1 MRPKMLALL
10 RWKPD
15 SFQLAVAA
23 IKEKGVL
30 SGKRQFSAA
39 IAAIKEKG
47 VLSGKR
53 VERSERGVPGK
64 FDWLED
70 LSADELK
77 AFIDG
82 KLDIASYQQGDAA
95 VPRRPFIR
103 KPSFN

>member
-1 MRPKMLALL
+1 VTVESLINEAEDAR
-10 RWKPD
+10 
-15 SFQLAVAA
+15 VAA
-23 IKEKGVL
+23 MEAG
-30 SGKRQFSAA
+30 QFSAA

-53 VERSERGVPGK
+53 VERSERGAPGK

-70 LSADELK
+70 LSADELR

-82 KLDIASYQQGDAA
+82 KLDIESYRQGDAA

-103 KPSFN
+103 KSSFN